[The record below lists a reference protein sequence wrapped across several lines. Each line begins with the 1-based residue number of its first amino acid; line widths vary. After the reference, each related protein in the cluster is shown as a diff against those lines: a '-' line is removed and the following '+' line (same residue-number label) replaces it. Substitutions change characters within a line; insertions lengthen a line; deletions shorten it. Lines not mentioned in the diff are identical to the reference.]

1 MIHKEAT
8 PTEIA
13 YDYIKTLKLLNQ
25 CVKSRVQRFCCS
37 DLKLFPEFIP
47 LLLYH
52 MIVKNF
58 QKTGYLS

>member
-47 LLLYH
+47 LLLYC
-52 MIVKNF
+52 F
-58 QKTGYLS
+58 